1 MTATSAAAPERPVVQ
16 LTQGRAR
23 GVWSDAEAGL
33 ALFAGLPGEDRELLQ
48 EQEVAMA
55 TYLSILNR
63 RIHRFFQS

>member
-1 MTATSAAAPERPVVQ
+1 MLAPHQIRVIQERDELRRCHEKLATFIQS
-16 LTQGRAR
+16 
-23 GVWSDAEAGL
+23 